1 MLDELAILAV
11 RGLGLGAIYA
21 LVAMSM
27 NIVYG
32 SSHILNFAQGNM
44 FVLGGFVAVLATT
57 AQGDVSIWLLVLP
70 LAALALACLLVLQGW
85 ITLIPL
91 RHSVE
96 QNSWLITTMAASI
109 IISACLVLFQGPW
122 GASARGPIPAVNLLG
137 VRTPGPYAA
146 LIVLALAWYVA
157 LRLFLTRTLTGL
169 AISALSQ
176 DLEAA
181 RTAGL
186 RVRRLQLLSF
196 AISGLV
202 VGSAGFVAAPLMSIS
217 GDTGAR
223 YVLNGFVAAVVGGM
237 GHNTGALIGGAL
249 VGLVAMLATYLVGG
263 EFQGLVTLLLLV
275 AMLVVRPE
283 GIFGRSRARRV

>member
-1 MLDELAILAV
+1 MLEEIAIIGI

-32 SSHILNFAQGNM
+32 SSHIPNFAQGNM
-44 FVLGGFVAVLATT
+44 FVLGGYAAVLAT
-57 AQGDVSIWLLVLP
+57 AGYADIGMWLVLLP
-70 LAALALACLLVLQGW
+70 LAALLLAAVVTFQGW

-91 RHSVE
+91 RHTVE

-109 IISACLVLFQGPW
+109 IISACLLLFQGPW
-122 GASARGPIPAVNLLG
+122 AANAKSPIPPLQILG
-137 VRTPGPYAA
+137 VRTPGPYMAV
-146 LIVLALAWYVA
+146 IVLALAWYFA
-157 LRLFLTRTLTGL
+157 LRYFLQRTLTGL

-181 RTAGL
+181 RAAGL

-196 AISGLV
+196 AVSGLV

-217 GDTGAR
+217 ADTGSR
-223 YVLNGFVAAVVGGM
+223 YVINGFVAAVIGGM
-237 GHNTGALIGGAL
+237 GNNLGAMVGGAL
-249 VGLVAMLATYLVGG
+249 VGIVSMMAVYVVGG
-263 EFQGLVTLLLLV
+263 EYQGLVTLLLLV
-275 AMLVVRPE
+275 AMLVIRPE
-283 GIFGRSRARRV
+283 GIFGRATARRV